1 MNFLKP
7 WLWYLI
13 SALLM
18 CVVFCG
24 LEMSHGKLGLTA
36 KSSLC
41 LWSIISFVVTGALFG
56 LQTYIDVSGSL
67 PPLQVSGVTLAA
79 SCLTLCISSGCVYS
93 AV

>member
-7 WLWYLI
+7 WLWYFV

-18 CVVFCG
+18 CVIFCG
-24 LEMSHGKLGLTA
+24 LEKANGKLGLTA

-41 LWSIISFVVTGALFG
+41 LWTIISLAVTGALFG
-56 LQTYIDVSGSL
+56 LQTYINLTGSF

-79 SCLTLCISSGCVYS
+79 SCLTLCISSSCVYS